1 MLRVTAVNI
10 LLMVA
15 FSLSLFSFVAAFL
28 GINICGSHVLL
39 RRLIKERHPV
49 AIVYC
54 ERWKTPACESF
65 VVDSFQGHRVSPEFP
80 CTCAWVAAVG
90 LGSFHSASFYFL
102 LLLHW
107 WISAVSPC
115 WRELELLGNG
125 RQRSTIWPQDMYQS
139 PVKCSNRLRACKLFE
154 EASLFLFFFLLL
166 LILSLSA
173 HRNLGCDY
181 WSNYEDTSCS
191 GVSEVRL
198 GGVSQLWA
206 GSCVSSRGCQTGK
219 VWFVVTPNPPINRVH
234 SILKKQTE
242 NIQFCFF
249 VLLAS
254 GTHVKFLLTR
264 V

>member
-154 EASLFLFFFLLL
+154 EASLFLFFFFYYSYSLFLPTGTLGVITEVTMKIRPVPEYQKYGSVVFPNFEQGVACLREVARQVRCGLSSLQILLSTEYTAFL
-166 LILSLSA
+166 KNRQRTYS
-173 HRNLGCDY
+173 
-181 WSNYEDTSCS
+181 
-191 GVSEVRL
+191 
-198 GGVSQLWA
+198 
-206 GSCVSSRGCQTGK
+206 
-219 VWFVVTPNPPINRVH
+219 FV
-234 SILKKQTE
+234 
-242 NIQFCFF
+242 
-249 VLLAS
+249 
-254 GTHVKFLLTR
+254 FLYC
-264 V
+264 